1 MSSTSTISLKP
12 QPTTKKCECDRSSPV
27 SVIEYMMGIKSVKNK
42 MFAGGGKSD
51 SYSPPARVKD
61 SKTNWMNKYEMLK
74 LK

>member
-1 MSSTSTISLKP
+1 MSSTSTISLNP
-12 QPTTKKCECDRSSPV
+12 QPKECECDRSSPV

-61 SKTNWMNKYEMLK
+61 SKTN
-74 LK
+74 